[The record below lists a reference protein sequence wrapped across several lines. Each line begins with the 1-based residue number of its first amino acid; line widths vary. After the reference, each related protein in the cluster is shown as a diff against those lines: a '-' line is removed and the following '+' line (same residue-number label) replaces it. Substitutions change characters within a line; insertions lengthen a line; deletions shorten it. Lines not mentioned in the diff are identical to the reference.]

1 MTRNDRE
8 TRQFNTEEQQR
19 FLGILHRDS
28 RGGSVI
34 CVQFHNGDLSMQ
46 QVTKDITEINGEQ
59 IKDDVYVSVN
69 SFKTSGGPFTSRRA
83 ENVYSLNA
91 MYIDLDLPGHKRNE
105 DSEMIIHENL
115 DMIHEAVSDG
125 RLPRYTMITS
135 TGNGLG
141 VFFVL
146 TNSIANTSK
155 TAKQQQYFDT
165 LYDLLAERMKD
176 VLSECGEHAL
186 IVDSSVIGD
195 HARICR
201 LPGTRNSKSGTMCT
215 LLEVNERGCCNLFE
229 YSKILSRDTAE
240 KTQNTNKKGKTKN
253 TGEKRFVSSFYHA
266 QLLMKLE
273 QLQKERSS
281 WRGHRE
287 VFCFVYYNTAKQC
300 LEYQDA
306 VKSLRQFNDDLGE
319 RIEESRIKSIIR
331 SVDSN
336 SSYDGSYAGY
346 YKLTNLWI
354 CNKLG
359 LDENEIKKYGLDG
372 GCSWEDRNQQAHLDV
387 VRKRLDTEKKVVELL
402 ISEERPTYETVSDY
416 SGASIATVKRI
427 ALKYRVRKCDDIT
440 AVSIDWDAL
449 YQEIEDAYKEE
460 RLKVCRNRIK
470 TCTSVVISPING
482 NSMSS
487 KLASESGE
495 DEFLGLNSCETNCVH
510 EEDDLYSENNGWVST
525 ECSFEELTDGSNPF
539 DFDSLDSSSLK
550 ANETP
555 KFECDISSLSSVEV
569 FERNALYGDSF
580 LAFLMKGAGDRTL
593 KMYQAFAD
601 AFYCKINAFNANH
614 EYAQSNL
621 LYVLLDMI
629 ADQYRTSPS
638 IDLCIWDIDK
648 LYRFTALDS
657 CNLRDY
663 EIKVTKQSASEYVAP
678 NNRFLYTPE
687 YLEIPEPKTNN
698 GVKNNRMRARELDSS
713 DIHMI
718 KIAHLLDTDEYRH
731 VVDVLH
737 SVSEGCELSPN
748 VMEHENGLRIA
759 GLLKH
764 LPTFGEKRIEN
775 IMNALKEV
783 PETEGSTELV
793 NILCNTLHCKPET
806 LGTVKN
812 DLDKMKRKSPAQ
824 KRAGIMYRR
833 HQDTMNWCRHEKQ
846 HNVTCRTYL
855 NSYSVLSNDK
865 YKNLTFTINDK
876 PVARDVIRKQYLYP
890 VSVDDLKNMPVMHDM
905 QELMNWI
912 ISHPV
917 TK

>member
-69 SFKTSGGPFTSRRA
+69 SFKASGGPFTSRRA

-115 DMIHEAVSDG
+115 DMIHKAVSDG

-155 TAKQQQYFDT
+155 TTKQQQYFDT

-306 VKSLRQFNDDLGE
+306 VKSLRQFNDDFGE
-319 RIEESRIKSIIR
+319 QIEESRIKSIIR

-402 ISEERPTYETVSDY
+402 TSEERPTYETVSDY

-470 TCTSVVISPING
+470 TCTSVVISSTNE
-482 NSMSS
+482 NENS
-487 KLASESGE
+487 KLASDSGE
-495 DEFLGLNSCETNCVH
+495 DEFLGLNSCKTNCVN

-555 KFECDISSLSSVEV
+555 KSECDISSLSSVEV

-601 AFYCKINAFNANH
+601 AFYGKINAFNANY

-629 ADQYRTSPS
+629 ADKYSTSPS

-648 LYRFTALDS
+648 LYR
-657 CNLRDY
+657 
-663 EIKVTKQSASEYVAP
+663 
-678 NNRFLYTPE
+678 
-687 YLEIPEPKTNN
+687 
-698 GVKNNRMRARELDSS
+698 
-713 DIHMI
+713 
-718 KIAHLLDTDEYRH
+718 
-731 VVDVLH
+731 
-737 SVSEGCELSPN
+737 
-748 VMEHENGLRIA
+748 
-759 GLLKH
+759 LK
-764 LPTFGEKRIEN
+764 
-775 IMNALKEV
+775 
-783 PETEGSTELV
+783 
-793 NILCNTLHCKPET
+793 
-806 LGTVKN
+806 
-812 DLDKMKRKSPAQ
+812 
-824 KRAGIMYRR
+824 
-833 HQDTMNWCRHEKQ
+833 
-846 HNVTCRTYL
+846 
-855 NSYSVLSNDK
+855 
-865 YKNLTFTINDK
+865 
-876 PVARDVIRKQYLYP
+876 
-890 VSVDDLKNMPVMHDM
+890 
-905 QELMNWI
+905 
-912 ISHPV
+912 
-917 TK
+917 

>member
-1 MTRNDRE
+1 
-8 TRQFNTEEQQR
+8 
-19 FLGILHRDS
+19 
-28 RGGSVI
+28 
-34 CVQFHNGDLSMQ
+34 
-46 QVTKDITEINGEQ
+46 
-59 IKDDVYVSVN
+59 
-69 SFKTSGGPFTSRRA
+69 
-83 ENVYSLNA
+83 
-91 MYIDLDLPGHKRNE
+91 
-105 DSEMIIHENL
+105 
-115 DMIHEAVSDG
+115 
-125 RLPRYTMITS
+125 
-135 TGNGLG
+135 
-141 VFFVL
+141 
-146 TNSIANTSK
+146 
-155 TAKQQQYFDT
+155 
-165 LYDLLAERMKD
+165 
-176 VLSECGEHAL
+176 
-186 IVDSSVIGD
+186 
-195 HARICR
+195 
-201 LPGTRNSKSGTMCT
+201 
-215 LLEVNERGCCNLFE
+215 
-229 YSKILSRDTAE
+229 
-240 KTQNTNKKGKTKN
+240 
-253 TGEKRFVSSFYHA
+253 
-266 QLLMKLE
+266 
-273 QLQKERSS
+273 
-281 WRGHRE
+281 
-287 VFCFVYYNTAKQC
+287 
-300 LEYQDA
+300 
-306 VKSLRQFNDDLGE
+306 
-319 RIEESRIKSIIR
+319 
-331 SVDSN
+331 
-336 SSYDGSYAGY
+336 
-346 YKLTNLWI
+346 
-354 CNKLG
+354 
-359 LDENEIKKYGLDG
+359 LDG

-402 ISEERPTYETVSDY
+402 TSEERPTYETVSDY

-470 TCTSVVISPING
+470 TCTSVVISPTNE
-482 NSMSS
+482 NENS
-487 KLASESGE
+487 KLASDSGE
-495 DEFLGLNSCETNCVH
+495 DEFLRLNSCKTNCVN

-539 DFDSLDSSSLK
+539 DFDSLDSSSFK

-555 KFECDISSLSSVEV
+555 KSECDISSLSSVEV

-601 AFYCKINAFNANH
+601 AFYGKTNAFNANH

-629 ADQYRTSPS
+629 ADKYSTSPS

-663 EIKVTKQSASEYVAP
+663 EVKVTKQSASEYVAP

-698 GVKNNRMRARELDSS
+698 GVKNNRMRERELDSS

-731 VVDVLH
+731 VVDVLY
-737 SVSEGCELSPN
+737 SVSEVCELSSN
-748 VMEHENGLRIA
+748 CTEHENGLLIA

-775 IMNALKEV
+775 MMNALKEV
-783 PETEGSTELV
+783 PETVGSTELV

-833 HQDTMNWCRHEKQ
+833 HQDTMNWCRREKQ

-876 PVARDVIRKQYLYP
+876 PVTRDVIRKQYLYP

-905 QELMNWI
+905 QELMNWV

-917 TK
+917 TE

>member
-34 CVQFHNGDLSMQ
+34 CTQFHNGDLSMQ

-59 IKDDVYVSVN
+59 IEDDVYVSVN

-115 DMIHEAVSDG
+115 DVIHESVSEG
-125 RLPRYTMITS
+125 KLPRYTMITS

-215 LLEVNERGCCNLFE
+215 LIEVNERGCCNLFE

-319 RIEESRIKSIIR
+319 QIEESRIKSIIR

-359 LDENEIKKYGLDG
+359 LNENEIKKYGLDG

-402 ISEERPTYETVSDY
+402 TSEERPTYETVSDY

-470 TCTSVVISPING
+470 TCTSVVISPTNE
-482 NSMSS
+482 NENS
-487 KLASESGE
+487 KLASDSGE
-495 DEFLGLNSCETNCVH
+495 DEFLGLNSCKTNCVN

-525 ECSFEELTDGSNPF
+525 EYSFEELTDGSNPF
-539 DFDSLDSSSLK
+539 DFDSLDSSSFK

-555 KFECDISSLSSVEV
+555 KSECDISLLSSVEV

-580 LAFLMKGAGDRTL
+580 LAFLMKGAGYRTL
-593 KMYQAFAD
+593 KMYQVFAD
-601 AFYCKINAFNANH
+601 AFYGKINAFNANH

-629 ADQYRTSPS
+629 ADKYSTSPS

-663 EIKVTKQSASEYVAP
+663 EINVTKQAASEYVAP

-687 YLEIPEPKTNN
+687 YLETPEPKTNN
-698 GVKNNRMRARELDSS
+698 VAKNNRMRERTLDSS

-731 VVDVLH
+731 VVDVLY
-737 SVSEGCELSPN
+737 SVSEGCELSSN
-748 VMEHENGLRIA
+748 AMENENGLLIA

-775 IMNALKEV
+775 IMNAFKKV
-783 PETEGSTELV
+783 PETVGSTELV

-833 HQDTMNWCRHEKQ
+833 HQDTMNWCRREKQ

-876 PVARDVIRKQYLYP
+876 PVDRDVIRKQYLYP

-905 QELMNWI
+905 QELMNWV

-917 TK
+917 TE

>member
-1 MTRNDRE
+1 M
-8 TRQFNTEEQQR
+8 
-19 FLGILHRDS
+19 
-28 RGGSVI
+28 
-34 CVQFHNGDLSMQ
+34 
-46 QVTKDITEINGEQ
+46 
-59 IKDDVYVSVN
+59 
-69 SFKTSGGPFTSRRA
+69 
-83 ENVYSLNA
+83 
-91 MYIDLDLPGHKRNE
+91 
-105 DSEMIIHENL
+105 
-115 DMIHEAVSDG
+115 
-125 RLPRYTMITS
+125 
-135 TGNGLG
+135 
-141 VFFVL
+141 
-146 TNSIANTSK
+146 
-155 TAKQQQYFDT
+155 
-165 LYDLLAERMKD
+165 
-176 VLSECGEHAL
+176 
-186 IVDSSVIGD
+186 
-195 HARICR
+195 
-201 LPGTRNSKSGTMCT
+201 
-215 LLEVNERGCCNLFE
+215 
-229 YSKILSRDTAE
+229 
-240 KTQNTNKKGKTKN
+240 
-253 TGEKRFVSSFYHA
+253 
-266 QLLMKLE
+266 
-273 QLQKERSS
+273 
-281 WRGHRE
+281 
-287 VFCFVYYNTAKQC
+287 
-300 LEYQDA
+300 
-306 VKSLRQFNDDLGE
+306 
-319 RIEESRIKSIIR
+319 
-331 SVDSN
+331 
-336 SSYDGSYAGY
+336 
-346 YKLTNLWI
+346 
-354 CNKLG
+354 
-359 LDENEIKKYGLDG
+359 DG

-402 ISEERPTYETVSDY
+402 TSEERPTYETVSDY

-470 TCTSVVISPING
+470 TCTSVVISPTNE
-482 NSMSS
+482 NENS
-487 KLASESGE
+487 KLASDSGE
-495 DEFLGLNSCETNCVH
+495 DEFLGLNSCKTNCVN

-525 ECSFEELTDGSNPF
+525 EDSFEELTDGSNPF
-539 DFDSLDSSSLK
+539 DFDSLDSSSFK

-555 KFECDISSLSSVEV
+555 KSECDISLLSSVEV

-580 LAFLMKGAGDRTL
+580 LAFLMKGAGYRTL
-593 KMYQAFAD
+593 KMYQVFAD
-601 AFYCKINAFNANH
+601 AFYGKINAFNANH

-629 ADQYRTSPS
+629 ADKYSTSPS
-638 IDLCIWDIDK
+638 IDFCIWDIDK

-663 EIKVTKQSASEYVAP
+663 EINVTKQAASEYVAP

-687 YLEIPEPKTNN
+687 YLETPEPKTNN
-698 GVKNNRMRARELDSS
+698 VAKNNRMRERTLDSS

-731 VVDVLH
+731 VVDVLY
-737 SVSEGCELSPN
+737 SVSEGCELSSN
-748 VMEHENGLRIA
+748 AMENENGLLIA

-775 IMNALKEV
+775 IMNAFKKV
-783 PETEGSTELV
+783 PETVGSTELV

-833 HQDTMNWCRHEKQ
+833 HQDTMNWCRREKQ

-876 PVARDVIRKQYLYP
+876 PVDRDVIRKQYLYP

-905 QELMNWI
+905 QELMNWV

-917 TK
+917 TE

>member
-19 FLGILHRDS
+19 FLSILHRDS

-34 CVQFHNGDLSMQ
+34 CTQFHNGDLSMQ

-59 IKDDVYVSVN
+59 IEDDVYVSVN

-215 LLEVNERGCCNLFE
+215 LIEVNERGCCNLFE

-319 RIEESRIKSIIR
+319 RIDESRIKSIIR

-359 LDENEIKKYGLDG
+359 LNENEIKKYGLDG

-402 ISEERPTYETVSDY
+402 TSEERPTYETVSDY

-470 TCTSVVISPING
+470 TCTSVVISPTNEESIV
-482 NSMSS
+482 SS
-487 KLASESGE
+487 LETESNR
-495 DEFLGLNSCETNCVH
+495 DEFFNSDSFESDFVNE
-510 EEDDLYSENNGWVST
+510 EEDHYSENNGWVST

-539 DFDSLDSSSLK
+539 DFDSLDSSSFK
-550 ANETP
+550 ANEAP
-555 KFECDISSLSSVEV
+555 KSECDTPSLSSVEV

-601 AFYCKINAFNANH
+601 AFYGKINAFNANH

-629 ADQYRTSPS
+629 ADKYSTSPS
-638 IDLCIWDIDK
+638 IDLCIWAIDK
-648 LYRFTALDS
+648 LCRFTALDS

-663 EIKVTKQSASEYVAP
+663 EIKVTKQAASEYVAP

-687 YLEIPEPKTNN
+687 YLETPEPKTNN
-698 GVKNNRMRARELDSS
+698 VAKNNRMRERTLDSS

-731 VVDVLH
+731 VVDILY
-737 SVSEGCELSPN
+737 SVSEVCELSSDCT
-748 VMEHENGLRIA
+748 EYENGLLIA

-783 PETEGSTELV
+783 PETVGSTELV

-833 HQDTMNWCRHEKQ
+833 HQDTMNWCRREKQ

-876 PVARDVIRKQYLYP
+876 PVTRDVIRKQYLYP

-917 TK
+917 TE

>member
-19 FLGILHRDS
+19 FLSILHRDS

-215 LLEVNERGCCNLFE
+215 LIEVNERGCCNLFE

-319 RIEESRIKSIIR
+319 QIEESRIKSIIR

-359 LDENEIKKYGLDG
+359 LNENEIKKYGLDG

-402 ISEERPTYETVSDY
+402 TSEERPTYETVSDY

-470 TCTSVVISPING
+470 TCTSVVISPTNE
-482 NSMSS
+482 NENS
-487 KLASESGE
+487 KLASDSGE
-495 DEFLGLNSCETNCVH
+495 DEFLGLNSCKTNCVN
-510 EEDDLYSENNGWVST
+510 EEDDHSENNGWVST
-525 ECSFEELTDGSNPF
+525 EYSFEELTDGSNPF
-539 DFDSLDSSSLK
+539 DFDSLDSSSFK

-555 KFECDISSLSSVEV
+555 KSECDISLLSSVEV

-580 LAFLMKGAGDRTL
+580 LAFLMKGAGYRTL
-593 KMYQAFAD
+593 KMYQVFAD
-601 AFYCKINAFNANH
+601 AFYGKINAFNANH

-629 ADQYRTSPS
+629 ADKYSTSPS

-663 EIKVTKQSASEYVAP
+663 EINVTKQAASEYVAP

-687 YLEIPEPKTNN
+687 YLETPEPKTNN
-698 GVKNNRMRARELDSS
+698 VAKNNRMRERTLDSS

-731 VVDVLH
+731 VVDVLY
-737 SVSEGCELSPN
+737 SVSEGCELSSN
-748 VMEHENGLRIA
+748 AMENENGLLIA

-775 IMNALKEV
+775 IMNAFKKV
-783 PETEGSTELV
+783 PETVGSTELV

-833 HQDTMNWCRHEKQ
+833 HQDTMNWCRREKQ

-876 PVARDVIRKQYLYP
+876 PVDRDVIRKQYLYP

-905 QELMNWI
+905 QELMNWV

-917 TK
+917 TE

>member
-8 TRQFNTEEQQR
+8 TRQFNTEEQQI
-19 FLGILHRDS
+19 FLSILHRDS

-306 VKSLRQFNDDLGE
+306 VKALRQFNDDLGE
-319 RIEESRIKSIIR
+319 RIEESRIKSIIK

-402 ISEERPTYETVSDY
+402 TSEERPTYETVSDY

-470 TCTSVVISPING
+470 TCTSVVISPTNEESIELESNG
-482 NSMSS
+482 
-487 KLASESGE
+487 
-495 DEFLGLNSCETNCVH
+495 DEFLNSDSCKTNCVN
-510 EEDDLYSENNGWVST
+510 EEDDLYSENNGWIST

-539 DFDSLDSSSLK
+539 DFDSLDSSYLN
-550 ANETP
+550 ANENP
-555 KFECDISSLSSVEV
+555 KSECDISSLSSVEV

-601 AFYCKINAFNANH
+601 AFYGKINTFNANH

-629 ADQYRTSPS
+629 ADKYSTSPS
-638 IDLCIWDIDK
+638 IDLCLWDIDK

-678 NNRFLYTPE
+678 SKRFLYTPE
-687 YLEIPEPKTNN
+687 YLEIPGPKTNN
-698 GVKNNRMRARELDSS
+698 GAKNNRMRERALDSS

-731 VVDVLH
+731 VVDVLY
-737 SVSEGCELSPN
+737 SVSEVCELSSDCT
-748 VMEHENGLRIA
+748 EHENGLLIA

-775 IMNALKEV
+775 ITNALKEV
-783 PETEGSTELV
+783 PETVGSTELV
-793 NILCNTLHCKPET
+793 NILCNTLHCRPET

-812 DLDKMKRKSPAQ
+812 NLDKMKRKSPAQ

-833 HQDTMNWCRHEKQ
+833 HQDTMNWCRREKQ
-846 HNVTCRTYL
+846 HNITCRTYL

-917 TK
+917 TE

>member
-34 CVQFHNGDLSMQ
+34 CVQFHNGDLVMQ

-359 LDENEIKKYGLDG
+359 LNENEIKKYGLDG

-402 ISEERPTYETVSDY
+402 TSEERPTYETVSDY

-470 TCTSVVISPING
+470 TCTSVVISPTNE
-482 NSMSS
+482 NENS
-487 KLASESGE
+487 KLASDSGE
-495 DEFLGLNSCETNCVH
+495 DEFLGLNSCKTNCVN

-525 ECSFEELTDGSNPF
+525 EYSFEELTDGSNPF
-539 DFDSLDSSSLK
+539 DFDSLDSSSFK

-555 KFECDISSLSSVEV
+555 KSECDISLLSSVEV

-580 LAFLMKGAGDRTL
+580 LAFLMKGAGYRTL
-593 KMYQAFAD
+593 KMYQVFAD
-601 AFYCKINAFNANH
+601 AFYGKINAFNANH

-629 ADQYRTSPS
+629 ADKYSTSPS

-663 EIKVTKQSASEYVAP
+663 EINVTKQAASEYVAP

-687 YLEIPEPKTNN
+687 YLETPEPKTNN
-698 GVKNNRMRARELDSS
+698 VAKNNRMRERTLDSS

-731 VVDVLH
+731 VVDVLY
-737 SVSEGCELSPN
+737 SVSEGCELSSN
-748 VMEHENGLRIA
+748 AMENENGLLIA

-775 IMNALKEV
+775 IMNAFKKV
-783 PETEGSTELV
+783 PETVGSTELV

-833 HQDTMNWCRHEKQ
+833 HQDTMNWCRREKQ

-876 PVARDVIRKQYLYP
+876 PVDRDVIRKQYLYP

-905 QELMNWI
+905 QELMNWV

-917 TK
+917 TE

>member
-1 MTRNDRE
+1 M
-8 TRQFNTEEQQR
+8 
-19 FLGILHRDS
+19 
-28 RGGSVI
+28 
-34 CVQFHNGDLSMQ
+34 
-46 QVTKDITEINGEQ
+46 
-59 IKDDVYVSVN
+59 
-69 SFKTSGGPFTSRRA
+69 
-83 ENVYSLNA
+83 
-91 MYIDLDLPGHKRNE
+91 
-105 DSEMIIHENL
+105 
-115 DMIHEAVSDG
+115 
-125 RLPRYTMITS
+125 
-135 TGNGLG
+135 
-141 VFFVL
+141 
-146 TNSIANTSK
+146 
-155 TAKQQQYFDT
+155 
-165 LYDLLAERMKD
+165 
-176 VLSECGEHAL
+176 
-186 IVDSSVIGD
+186 
-195 HARICR
+195 
-201 LPGTRNSKSGTMCT
+201 
-215 LLEVNERGCCNLFE
+215 
-229 YSKILSRDTAE
+229 
-240 KTQNTNKKGKTKN
+240 
-253 TGEKRFVSSFYHA
+253 
-266 QLLMKLE
+266 
-273 QLQKERSS
+273 
-281 WRGHRE
+281 
-287 VFCFVYYNTAKQC
+287 FCFVYYNTAKQC

-319 RIEESRIKSIIR
+319 QIEESRIKSIIR

-359 LDENEIKKYGLDG
+359 LNENEIKKYGLDG

-402 ISEERPTYETVSDY
+402 TSEERPTYETVSDY

-470 TCTSVVISPING
+470 TCTSVVISPTNE
-482 NSMSS
+482 NENS
-487 KLASESGE
+487 KLASDSGE
-495 DEFLGLNSCETNCVH
+495 DEFLGLNSCKTNCVN

-525 ECSFEELTDGSNPF
+525 EYSFEELTDGSNPF
-539 DFDSLDSSSLK
+539 DFDSLDSSSFK

-555 KFECDISSLSSVEV
+555 KSECDISLLSSVEV

-580 LAFLMKGAGDRTL
+580 LAFLMKGAGYRTL
-593 KMYQAFAD
+593 KMYQVFAD
-601 AFYCKINAFNANH
+601 AFYGKINAFNANH

-629 ADQYRTSPS
+629 ADKYSTSPS

-663 EIKVTKQSASEYVAP
+663 EINVTKQAASEYVAP

-687 YLEIPEPKTNN
+687 YLETPEPKTNN
-698 GVKNNRMRARELDSS
+698 VAKNNRMRERALDSS

-731 VVDVLH
+731 VVDVLY
-737 SVSEGCELSPN
+737 SVSEGCELSSN
-748 VMEHENGLRIA
+748 AMEHENGLLIA

-783 PETEGSTELV
+783 PETVGSTELV

-833 HQDTMNWCRHEKQ
+833 HQDTMNWCRREKQ

-876 PVARDVIRKQYLYP
+876 PVDRDVIRKQYLYP

-917 TK
+917 TE

>member
-34 CVQFHNGDLSMQ
+34 CVQFHNGDLVMQ

-359 LDENEIKKYGLDG
+359 LNENEIKKYGLDG

-402 ISEERPTYETVSDY
+402 TSEERPTYETVSDY

-470 TCTSVVISPING
+470 TCTSVVISPTNE
-482 NSMSS
+482 NENS
-487 KLASESGE
+487 KLASDSGE
-495 DEFLGLNSCETNCVH
+495 DEFLGLNSCKTNCVN

-539 DFDSLDSSSLK
+539 DFDSLDSSSFK

-555 KFECDISSLSSVEV
+555 KSECDISSLSSVEV

-601 AFYCKINAFNANH
+601 AFYGKINAFNANH

-629 ADQYRTSPS
+629 ADKYSTSPS

-687 YLEIPEPKTNN
+687 YLETPEPKTNN
-698 GVKNNRMRARELDSS
+698 VAKNNRMRERALDSS

-731 VVDVLH
+731 VVDVLY
-737 SVSEGCELSPN
+737 SVSEVCELSSDC
-748 VMEHENGLRIA
+748 MERENRLLIA

-783 PETEGSTELV
+783 PETVGSTELV

-833 HQDTMNWCRHEKQ
+833 HQDTMNWCRREKQ

-876 PVARDVIRKQYLYP
+876 PVTRDVIRKQYLYP

-917 TK
+917 TE

>member
-1 MTRNDRE
+1 
-8 TRQFNTEEQQR
+8 
-19 FLGILHRDS
+19 
-28 RGGSVI
+28 
-34 CVQFHNGDLSMQ
+34 MQ
-46 QVTKDITEINGEQ
+46 QVTKDITEINCEQ
-59 IKDDVYVSVN
+59 IEDDVYVSVN

-115 DMIHEAVSDG
+115 DVIHEAVSEG
-125 RLPRYTMITS
+125 KLPRYTMITS

-359 LDENEIKKYGLDG
+359 LNENEIKKYGLDG

-402 ISEERPTYETVSDY
+402 TSEERPTYETVSDY

-470 TCTSVVISPING
+470 TCTSVVISPTNEESIV
-482 NSMSS
+482 SS
-487 KLASESGE
+487 LETESNR
-495 DEFLGLNSCETNCVH
+495 DEFFNSDSFESDFVNE
-510 EEDDLYSENNGWVST
+510 EEDHYSENNGWVST

-539 DFDSLDSSSLK
+539 DFDSLDSSSFK
-550 ANETP
+550 ANEAP
-555 KFECDISSLSSVEV
+555 KSECDTPSLSSVEV

-601 AFYCKINAFNANH
+601 AFYGKINAFNTNH

-629 ADQYRTSPS
+629 ADKYSTSHS

-648 LYRFTALDS
+648 LCRFTALDS

-663 EIKVTKQSASEYVAP
+663 EIKVTKQAASEYVAP

-687 YLEIPEPKTNN
+687 YLETPEPKTNN
-698 GVKNNRMRARELDSS
+698 VAKNNRMRERTLDSS

-731 VVDVLH
+731 VVDVLY
-737 SVSEGCELSPN
+737 SVSEVCELSSDCT
-748 VMEHENGLRIA
+748 EYENGLLIA

-783 PETEGSTELV
+783 PETVGSTELV

-833 HQDTMNWCRHEKQ
+833 HQDTMNWCRREKQ

-876 PVARDVIRKQYLYP
+876 PVTRDVIRKQYLYP

-917 TK
+917 TE

>member
-19 FLGILHRDS
+19 FLSILHRDS

-34 CVQFHNGDLSMQ
+34 CTQFHNGDLSMQ
-46 QVTKDITEINGEQ
+46 QVTKDITEINCEQ
-59 IKDDVYVSVN
+59 IEDDVYVSVN

-186 IVDSSVIGD
+186 TVDSSVIGD

-215 LLEVNERGCCNLFE
+215 LLEVNERGCCILFE

-306 VKSLRQFNDDLGE
+306 VKALRQFNDDLGE
-319 RIEESRIKSIIR
+319 RIEESRIKSIIK

-402 ISEERPTYETVSDY
+402 TSEERPTYETVSDY

-470 TCTSVVISPING
+470 TCTSVVISPTNEESMVSSLKTESNG
-482 NSMSS
+482 
-487 KLASESGE
+487 
-495 DEFLGLNSCETNCVH
+495 DEFFNSDSFETDFINE
-510 EEDDLYSENNGWVST
+510 EEDRYSEDNDWVST

-539 DFDSLDSSSLK
+539 DFDSMDSYYLN
-550 ANETP
+550 ANEAP
-555 KFECDISSLSSVEV
+555 KSECDIPSLSSVEV

-580 LAFLMKGAGDRTL
+580 LAFLMDGAGDRTL

-601 AFYCKINAFNANH
+601 AFYGKINSFNSNY
-614 EYAQSNL
+614 EYTQSNL

-629 ADQYRTSPS
+629 ADKYSTSPS

-663 EIKVTKQSASEYVAP
+663 EINVTKQSASEYVAP
-678 NNRFLYTPE
+678 SKRFLYTPE

-698 GVKNNRMRARELDSS
+698 GAKNNRMRERELDSS
-713 DIHMI
+713 DMHMI

-731 VVDVLH
+731 VVDVLY
-737 SVSEGCELSPN
+737 SVSESCGLSTN
-748 VMEHENGLRIA
+748 VMERENGLRIA

-764 LPTFGEKRIEN
+764 LPTFGEKRIDN
-775 IMNALKEV
+775 IMRALKEV
-783 PETEGSTELV
+783 PETVGSTELV
-793 NILCNTLHCKPET
+793 IILCNTLHCKPET

-824 KRAGIMYRR
+824 KKAGIMYRR
-833 HQDTMNWCRHEKQ
+833 HQDTMNWCRREKQ

-905 QELMNWI
+905 QELMNWV

-917 TK
+917 TE

>member
-19 FLGILHRDS
+19 FLSILHRDS

-115 DMIHEAVSDG
+115 DIIHEAVSDG

-215 LLEVNERGCCNLFE
+215 LIEVNERGCCNLFE

-319 RIEESRIKSIIR
+319 QIEESRIKSIIR

-359 LDENEIKKYGLDG
+359 LNENEIKKYGLDG

-402 ISEERPTYETVSDY
+402 TSEERPTYETVSDY

-470 TCTSVVISPING
+470 TCTSVVISPTNE
-482 NSMSS
+482 NENS
-487 KLASESGE
+487 KLASDSGE
-495 DEFLGLNSCETNCVH
+495 DEFLGLNSCKTNCVN

-525 ECSFEELTDGSNPF
+525 EYSFEELTDGSNPF
-539 DFDSLDSSSLK
+539 DFDSLDSSSFK

-555 KFECDISSLSSVEV
+555 KSECDISLLSSVEV

-580 LAFLMKGAGDRTL
+580 LAFLMKGAGYRTL
-593 KMYQAFAD
+593 KMYQVFAD
-601 AFYCKINAFNANH
+601 AFYGKINAFNANH

-629 ADQYRTSPS
+629 ADKYSTSPS

-663 EIKVTKQSASEYVAP
+663 EINVTKQAASEYVAP

-687 YLEIPEPKTNN
+687 YLETPEPKTNN
-698 GVKNNRMRARELDSS
+698 VAKNNRMRERTLDSS

-731 VVDVLH
+731 VVDVLY
-737 SVSEGCELSPN
+737 SVSEGCELSSN
-748 VMEHENGLRIA
+748 AMAVSYTHLT
-759 GLLKH
+759 
-764 LPTFGEKRIEN
+764 LPT
-775 IMNALKEV
+775 
-783 PETEGSTELV
+783 
-793 NILCNTLHCKPET
+793 ILR
-806 LGTVKN
+806 V
-812 DLDKMKRKSPAQ
+812 
-824 KRAGIMYRR
+824 
-833 HQDTMNWCRHEKQ
+833 
-846 HNVTCRTYL
+846 
-855 NSYSVLSNDK
+855 
-865 YKNLTFTINDK
+865 
-876 PVARDVIRKQYLYP
+876 
-890 VSVDDLKNMPVMHDM
+890 
-905 QELMNWI
+905 
-912 ISHPV
+912 
-917 TK
+917 

>member
-1 MTRNDRE
+1 M
-8 TRQFNTEEQQR
+8 
-19 FLGILHRDS
+19 
-28 RGGSVI
+28 I
-34 CVQFHNGDLSMQ
+34 CTQFHNGDLSMQ
-46 QVTKDITEINGEQ
+46 QVTKDITEINCEQ
-59 IKDDVYVSVN
+59 IEDDVYVSVN
-69 SFKTSGGPFTSRRA
+69 SFKTSGGSFTSRRA

-306 VKSLRQFNDDLGE
+306 VKALRQFNDDLGE
-319 RIEESRIKSIIR
+319 RIEESRIKSIIK

-402 ISEERPTYETVSDY
+402 TSEERPTYETVSDY

-470 TCTSVVISPING
+470 TCTSVVISPTNEESMVSSLKTESNG
-482 NSMSS
+482 
-487 KLASESGE
+487 
-495 DEFLGLNSCETNCVH
+495 DEFFNSDSFESDFVNE
-510 EEDDLYSENNGWVST
+510 EEDRYSENNGWVST

-539 DFDSLDSSSLK
+539 DFDSLDSSYLN
-550 ANETP
+550 ANEAP
-555 KFECDISSLSSVEV
+555 KSECDISSLSSVEV

-580 LAFLMKGAGDRTL
+580 LAFLMDGAGDRTL

-601 AFYCKINAFNANH
+601 AFYGKINSFNANH
-614 EYAQSNL
+614 EYTQSNL

-629 ADQYRTSPS
+629 ADKYSTSPS

-657 CNLRDY
+657 YNLRDY
-663 EIKVTKQSASEYVAP
+663 EINVTKQSASEYVAP
-678 NNRFLYTPE
+678 SKRFLYTPE
-687 YLEIPEPKTNN
+687 YLEIPEPKTNS
-698 GVKNNRMRARELDSS
+698 GAKNNRMRERELDSS
-713 DIHMI
+713 DMHMI

-731 VVDVLH
+731 VVDVLY
-737 SVSEGCELSPN
+737 SVSESCELSPN
-748 VMEHENGLRIA
+748 IMEHENGLRIA

-783 PETEGSTELV
+783 PETVGSTELV

-812 DLDKMKRKSPAQ
+812 DLDKIKRKSPAQ

-833 HQDTMNWCRHEKQ
+833 HQDTMNWCRREKL

-905 QELMNWI
+905 QELMNWV

-917 TK
+917 TE